1 MSIFFDG
8 GGSFCVCVC
17 SFFLLFVFFGGKG
30 VSKFHYAVGCFP
42 VSVFSVSGKADVAAA
57 GAITMTCSTGRG
69 KNICSDSFCIN
80 H

>member
-1 MSIFFDG
+1 MSICFFDG
-8 GGSFCVCVC
+8 GGVFCVC
-17 SFFLLFVFFGGKG
+17 FVVVFFFGGG
-30 VSKFHYAVGCFP
+30 VSKFHYAAGCFP

-69 KNICSDSFCIN
+69 KNICSDFFRIK